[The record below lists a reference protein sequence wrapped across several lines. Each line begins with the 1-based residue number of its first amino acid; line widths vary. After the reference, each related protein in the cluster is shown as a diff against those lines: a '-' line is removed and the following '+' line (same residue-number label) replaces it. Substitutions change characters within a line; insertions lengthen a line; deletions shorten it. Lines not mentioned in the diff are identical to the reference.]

1 MIALWLGFIGAMFLN
16 SLLASPAQA
25 QRHSGPVLAHAGPPA
40 ATVSRGRAVGGRFVR
55 MRGGRRAFARS
66 GPNYYPYY
74 SNYYPYYFS
83 DYHPDYD
90 SQDETGQAP
99 PAPFRE
105 QPAAPESTANSPKLP
120 ESLVMELRGDHWIRL
135 TSFGPMEI
143 AGQSGE
149 PQSGRVNGPVPVK
162 VPVPSEPAQVP
173 SEPPVVLVFRDG
185 HQEQAAKYT
194 IIGTSL
200 WIKTDYW
207 STGSWT
213 RKIPISDLNLAATL
227 QANHERGAKF
237 TLPSRP
243 SEVIV
248 R

>member
-120 ESLVMELRGDHWIRL
+120 ESLVM
-135 TSFGPMEI
+135 SS
-143 AGQSGE
+143 AGQSAC
-149 PQSGRVNGPVPVK
+149 SFRTS
-162 VPVPSEPAQVP
+162 PSPK
-173 SEPPVVLVFRDG
+173 R
-185 HQEQAAKYT
+185 AARSACVSRRAS
-194 IIGTSL
+194 GTS
-200 WIKTDYW
+200 
-207 STGSWT
+207 G
-213 RKIPISDLNLAATL
+213 KI
-227 QANHERGAKF
+227 HYHRHKF
-237 TLPSRP
+237 MDQDRLLEHRFVDTKNPDF
-243 SEVIV
+243 
-248 R
+248 